1 MCVSL
6 GRTMEGYLFYLK
18 WPQWTKLETTEGKM
32 KSTGN
37 RTKASAVDYTSFSR
51 MFFCYCQLLRDNF
64 TSKNFQFQKYLII
77 NMKSCVSKT

>member
-37 RTKASAVDYTSFSR
+37 RTKASAVEN
-51 MFFCYCQLLRDNF
+51 LRLHKF
-64 TSKNFQFQKYLII
+64 W
-77 NMKSCVSKT
+77 